1 MSVCVFVCGAYVD
14 TNKTKNTNTKKFV
27 RGDADK
33 GASASSALFHL
44 MLTYLRSD
52 MLRYGVA

>member
-1 MSVCVFVCGAYVD
+1 VFVCGAYVD

-27 RGDADK
+27 RRDADK